1 MRTYYKNDLKKA
13 YLILE
18 GDGNTLEDYQICML
32 QENEI
37 QGLLPLDVRY
47 VDNVRNYY
55 YDISGKVSLKSMHE
69 KVKLTYEEIQNLIEA
84 LLYTLK
90 NVRKYMLEGDGLLL
104 EPEYIFY
111 EQEQF
116 FFCYLPQSGMLL
128 TEEFHRLTEYF
139 VREVDY
145 QDEEG
150 VRLAYTM
157 HKATM
162 EDNYSIERIMEQLVF
177 PKKEAPMEVNYSEKM
192 EEQRTEAMRLCEKRD
207 FWEPVRKFIE
217 RRRKDRGNLWEQ
229 EHIE

>member
-1 MRTYYKNDLKKA
+1 MRTYYKNDLKRA

-18 GDGNTLEDYQICML
+18 GNGNTLEGYQICML

-104 EPEYIFY
+104 EPEYIFC

-116 FFCYLPQSGMLL
+116 FFCYMPQSGMLL

-162 EDNYSIERIMEQLVF
+162 EENYSIERIMEQLIF
-177 PKKEAPMEVNYSEKM
+177 TKKEVPPVVNYTERM
-192 EEQRTEAMRLCEKRD
+192 EEQKTEAMRLGEKRD
-207 FWEPVRKFIE
+207 LWEPVKRFLE
-217 RRRKDRGNLWEQ
+217 RRRKDRDHFWEQ
-229 EHIE
+229 EHID